1 MRSNALAL
9 LKIRLITQLGLNTF
23 KYEKDKKKKQNKV
36 LISASIVLV
45 AVMLMLYCGSSA
57 YGLIQLG
64 IGEVIPV
71 YAFVISSILVLFF
84 TMFKA
89 NGEIFA
95 FKDYDFVMSLP
106 IPVSTIIA
114 SRFLYLYVLN
124 TVLSIII
131 MLPMGIVYSI
141 YEKPSASFYLMWFI
155 TLFIVSFIP
164 TTIAAVFGAGI
175 TAIASKFR
183 YANRITTILSLI
195 AIVIFGYFMFKQ
207 GNTKYSFEDL
217 EGIGTVVSEGVAK
230 VYPLAPIFQ
239 KAIVEAN
246 IGAFILFVGI
256 SIIWY
261 YLFVKLLSL
270 KYKQINTG
278 ISTYH
283 MRSDYKIDRMKK
295 ETVLITLYKKEW
307 KRFFSSTV
315 YVINI
320 GMGVIMAV
328 IFSLVVVIVGPHQF
342 IGYPGIETILPKIA
356 PFVIAAMISMTCTTC
371 VSLSLEGKNVWIIK
385 SLPLTPK
392 MIYDS
397 KILMNL
403 SLSVPTSIISAILL
417 IIGLKTDMGTSILIV
432 ITPVVYS
439 FFSAV
444 WGIFVNNRFGYYD
457 WMSETQ
463 VVKQSVGSV
472 LGMFGGMI
480 IAVIPALLI
489 GTAVI
494 ANYRM
499 FTFVVV
505 VLISIMTI
513 VLYNNESKRRIK

>member
-1 MRSNALAL
+1 MKNNTLAL

-23 KYEKDKKKKQNKV
+23 KYEKDKKKKQSKI
-36 LISASIVLV
+36 LISVSIALV
-45 AVMLMLYCGSSA
+45 AALLMLYCGGAA
-57 YGLIQLG
+57 YGLIKLG

-106 IPVSTIIA
+106 IRVDTIIA

-124 TVLSIII
+124 TVFSMII
-131 MLPMGIVYSI
+131 MLPMGIIYCI
-141 YEKPSASFYLMWFI
+141 YENPSISFYVMWII
-155 TLFIVSFIP
+155 TLFTVSLIP
-164 TTIAAVFGAGI
+164 TTIAAVFGACI

-183 YANRITTILSLI
+183 HANRVTTVLSFM
-195 AIVIFGYFMFKQ
+195 AIIIFGYFMFKQ
-207 GNTKYSFEDL
+207 GNAKYSFTDL
-217 EGIGTVVSEGVAK
+217 EGIGAIVSEQLTK
-230 VYPLAPIFQ
+230 VYPLANIFQ
-239 KAIVEAN
+239 KAIVDAN
-246 IGAFILFVGI
+246 IGAFILFVSI
-256 SIIWY
+256 SVIWY
-261 YLFVKLLSL
+261 YLFVKILSF

-278 ISTYH
+278 VSTYH
-283 MRSDYKIDRMKK
+283 TRSDYKIDHMKK
-295 ETVLITLYKKEW
+295 EKVLIALYKKER

-320 GMGVIMAV
+320 GLGVVMAV
-328 IFSLVVVIVGPHQF
+328 IFSLAVVIVGPSQF
-342 IGYPGIETILPKIA
+342 IGYPGIETLLQKVA
-356 PFVIAAMISMTCTTC
+356 PFVISAMIAMTCTTC

-403 SLSVPTSIISAILL
+403 SLSIPTSIISAILM
-417 IIGLKTDMGTSILIV
+417 IIGLKPGIWTSILIV
-432 ITPVVYS
+432 ITPITYS

-444 WGIFVNNRFGYYD
+444 WGVFINNRFAYYD
-457 WMSETQ
+457 WVSETQ
-463 VVKQSVGSV
+463 VVKQSMGAV
-472 LGMFGGMI
+472 LGMLGGMI
-480 IAVIPALLI
+480 LAVIPAFLI

-494 ANYRM
+494 SNYRM

-505 VLISIMTI
+505 VMISIMTA
-513 VLYNNESKRRIK
+513 VLYSNESKRRIK

>member
-1 MRSNALAL
+1 MRSNTLAL

-23 KYEKDKKKKQNKV
+23 KYEKDKKKKQNKI
-36 LISASIVLV
+36 LISVSIALV
-45 AVMLMLYCGSSA
+45 AALLILYCGSAA
-57 YGLIQLG
+57 YGLIKLG

-71 YAFVISSILVLFF
+71 YAFVISSVLVLVF

-106 IPVSTIIA
+106 IRVDTIIA

-124 TVLSIII
+124 TVFSMII
-131 MLPMGIVYSI
+131 MLPMGVVYCI
-141 YEKPSASFYLMWFI
+141 YEKPSASFYLMWII
-155 TLFIVSFIP
+155 TLFTVSLIP
-164 TTIAAVFGAGI
+164 TTIAAVFGACI

-183 YANRITTILSLI
+183 YANRITTILSF
-195 AIVIFGYFMFKQ
+195 IVIIIFGYFMFKQ
-207 GNTKYSFEDL
+207 GNTKYSFTDL
-217 EGIGTVVSEGVAK
+217 EGIGATVSEGLTK
-230 VYPLAPIFQ
+230 VYPLATIFQ
-239 KAIVEAN
+239 KAIVDAN

-256 SIIWY
+256 SVIWY
-261 YLFVKLLSL
+261 YLFVKILAL

-283 MRSDYKIDRMKK
+283 MRSDYKINRMKK
-295 ETVLITLYKKEW
+295 ETVLIALYKKEL

-320 GMGVIMAV
+320 GMGVVIAV
-328 IFSLVVVIVGPHQF
+328 IFSLAVVVVGPSQL
-342 IGYPGIETILPKIA
+342 IGYPGVETILQKIA
-356 PFVIAAMISMTCTTC
+356 PFAISAMISMTCTTC

-403 SLSVPTSIISAILL
+403 SLSIPASIISAILM
-417 IIGLKTDMGTSILIV
+417 IIGLKPDIWTSILII
-432 ITPVVYS
+432 ITPITYS

-444 WGIFVNNRFGYYD
+444 WGIFINNRFAYYD
-457 WMSETQ
+457 WVSETQ
-463 VVKQSVGSV
+463 VVKQSVGSA
-472 LGMFGGMI
+472 LGMLGGMI
-480 IAVIPALLI
+480 IAGIPALLV

-494 ANYRM
+494 SNYRV

-505 VLISIMTI
+505 VMISIMTA
-513 VLYNNESKRRIK
+513 VLYNNESKRSIK

>member
-1 MRSNALAL
+1 MKNNSLAL

-23 KYEKDKKKKQNKV
+23 KYEKDKKKKQNKI
-36 LISASIVLV
+36 LISVSIAFV
-45 AVMLMLYCGSSA
+45 AVMLMLYCGSAA
-57 YGLIQLG
+57 YGLVKLG

-71 YAFVISSILVLFF
+71 YAFVISSVLVLFF

-106 IPVSTIIA
+106 IRVDTIIA

-124 TVLSIII
+124 TLFSMII
-131 MLPMGIVYSI
+131 MLPMGIVYCI
-141 YEKPSASFYLMWFI
+141 YERPLASFYLMWFI
-155 TLFIVSFIP
+155 TLFIVSLIP

-183 YANRITTILSLI
+183 YANRVTTILSLA
-195 AIVIFGYFMFKQ
+195 AIIIFGYFMFKQ
-207 GNTKYSFEDL
+207 GNTKYSFADL
-217 EGIGTVVSEGVAK
+217 EGIGATVSEGLVK
-230 VYPLAPIFQ
+230 VYPLANIFQ
-239 KAIVEAN
+239 KAIVDAN
-246 IGAFILFVGI
+246 IVAFILFVGI
-256 SIIWY
+256 SVIWY
-261 YLFVKLLSL
+261 YLFVKILAL

-283 MRSDYKIDRMKK
+283 MLSNYKIDRMKK
-295 ETVLITLYKKEW
+295 ETVLIALYKKER

-320 GMGVIMAV
+320 GMGVVMAA
-328 IFSLVVVIVGPHQF
+328 IFSLAMVIVGPNQF
-342 IGYPGIETILPKIA
+342 TGYPGIETILQKVA
-356 PFVIAAMISMTCTTC
+356 PFAVSAMIAMTCTTC

-403 SLSVPTSIISAILL
+403 SLSIPTSIISGILMM
-417 IIGLKTDMGTSILIV
+417 IGLKADIWTSMLII
-432 ITPVVYS
+432 ITPIAYS

-444 WGIFVNNRFGYYD
+444 WGVFINNRFVNYD
-457 WMSETQ
+457 WVSETQ
-463 VVKQSVGSV
+463 VVKQSMGSV

-480 IAVIPALLI
+480 MAVVPALLV

-494 ANYRM
+494 SNYRL

-505 VLISIMTI
+505 VMISIITAT
-513 VLYNNESKRRIK
+513 LYNNESKRSIK